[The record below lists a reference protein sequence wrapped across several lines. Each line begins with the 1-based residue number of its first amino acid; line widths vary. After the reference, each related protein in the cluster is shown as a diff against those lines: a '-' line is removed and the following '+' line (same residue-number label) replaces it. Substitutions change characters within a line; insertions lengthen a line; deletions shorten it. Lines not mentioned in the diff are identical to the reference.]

1 LFNNSDLFK
10 LSYFVIRGRS
20 CLRRKLYLWVPAY
33 LPSLFMRHIYRP
45 AGCRPIPCC
54 AIALLLLCGCVKV
67 GPDFK
72 RPEAEVS
79 ANWLESG
86 DLRVST
92 SAAEYREWWKI
103 FNDPALDRIIEL
115 AYSRNLSL
123 KAAGVRVLEA
133 RAQLGI
139 AVGNFFP
146 QTQQISGA
154 LDYNRTSEK
163 SPSSA
168 VSQSG
173 FQLQHTY
180 WQDQVSFNLSW
191 EIDFWGKFRRA
202 IESADASLLAAI
214 ADYDSTLVTLTG
226 DAASNYISIRTLERR
241 LAIARKNAGTQQQ
254 SLQIAL
260 TRFRGGVT
268 SERDVEQARTI
279 LYNTLSTIP
288 GLEARLRQAKNSLSI
303 LMGLPPDNLD
313 SLLTG
318 ETGQIPAP
326 PPQVAV
332 GIPADLLRRRP
343 DVRSAEFQAAAQSAR
358 IGVAKADLL
367 PALSL
372 TGSVGLLSST
382 VGQFKLTDM
391 ATIGAWTASAGPA
404 VQWNIL
410 NYGRITN
417 NVRVQDARFQQALL
431 TYQNT
436 VLKAHQEV
444 EDSLAGFL
452 RSQESAEYL
461 ASGTEAAKRSL
472 ELAFIQ
478 YRQGSTDFTT
488 VLTAQQGLL
497 NAQDSLASAMG
508 DISSNLVGVYRA
520 LGGGWKIR
528 EGHDFISDDVK
539 TAMVRR
545 TNWGNLIKPAPPEG
559 SVRQPLRLPDW

>member
-1 LFNNSDLFK
+1 
-10 LSYFVIRGRS
+10 
-20 CLRRKLYLWVPAY
+20 
-33 LPSLFMRHIYRP
+33 MRHIYRP
-45 AGCRPIPCC
+45 DGYMP
-54 AIALLLLCGCVKV
+54 ALQRVACMLCVLLLCGCIKV

-72 RPEAEVS
+72 RPEVEVS
-79 ANWLESG
+79 ANWLES
-86 DLRVST
+86 DDQRVST
-92 SAAEYREWWKI
+92 SAAEYRDWWKI
-103 FNDPALDRIIEL
+103 FNDLALDRIIEL

-123 KAAGVRVLEA
+123 RIAGVRVLEA

-139 AVGNFFP
+139 AVGNIYP
-146 QTQQISGA
+146 QNQQLTGA
-154 LDYNRTSEK
+154 LDFTRTSER

-168 VSQSG
+168 VPQSG

-180 WQDQVSFNLSW
+180 WQDQVNFNLSW

-202 IESADASLLAAI
+202 MESADAALLAAV
-214 ADYDSTLVTLTG
+214 ADYDSALVSLTA

-241 LAIARKNAGTQQQ
+241 ISIARKNVETQQD
-254 SLQIAL
+254 SLQIAQ

-279 LYNTLSTIP
+279 LYNTLSAIP
-288 GLEARLRQAKNSLSI
+288 GLEARLRQAKNALSTI
-303 LMGLPPDNLD
+303 MGLPPDNLE
-313 SLLTG
+313 SLLSD

-326 PPQVAV
+326 PPQVAI

-343 DVRSAEFQAAAQSAR
+343 DVRGAEFQAAAQSAR

-372 TGSVGLLSST
+372 TGSFGLLSST
-382 VGQFKLTDM
+382 VGQFKLADM
-391 ATIGAWTASAGPA
+391 ASIGAWTASAGPTF
-404 VQWNIL
+404 QWNIL
-410 NYGRITN
+410 NYGMITN
-417 NVRVQDARFQQALL
+417 NVRVQDARFQQLLL

-444 EDSLAGFL
+444 EDSLVGFL

-461 ASGTEAAKRSL
+461 ASGAEAAKRSL
-472 ELAFIQ
+472 DLASIQ

-488 VLTAQQGLL
+488 VLSAQQGLL
-497 NAQDSLASAMG
+497 TAQDSLASAIG

-528 EGHDFISDDVK
+528 EGHDFVPEDIK
-539 TAMVRR
+539 EAMAKR
-545 TNWGNLIKPAPPEG
+545 TNWGNLLRPAAHTPAEDAK
-559 SVRQPLRLPDW
+559 QPTPRLPDW